1 MICVCASTHAN
12 HARIVCIT
20 CGLITHIAHVCISR
34 IRIVHSSHTMFFR
47 RSFPAESL
55 VPSLREVCCLSDGL
69 LRYKIKSQQIPIT
82 VQCIRIPNGCENEY
96 ESSNSTVFSGVGE
109 QELNRRITINIRKLR
124 EMIHTIGDSAL
135 SRLRTEDI
143 CRGGASLGA
152 SKSEV
157 APTTSGEVYVVHT

>member
-1 MICVCASTHAN
+1 MSV
-12 HARIVCIT
+12 RK
-20 CGLITHIAHVCISR
+20 
-34 IRIVHSSHTMFFR
+34 IR
-47 RSFPAESL
+47 
-55 VPSLREVCCLSDGL
+55 D
-69 LRYKIKSQQIPIT
+69 KIKTQQIPIT
-82 VQCIRIPNGCENEY
+82 EQCTRIPSGCENRCEAPNY
-96 ESSNSTVFSGVGE
+96 AVSSGVGE
-109 QELNRRITINIRKLR
+109 QELNRRITLNIRKLR